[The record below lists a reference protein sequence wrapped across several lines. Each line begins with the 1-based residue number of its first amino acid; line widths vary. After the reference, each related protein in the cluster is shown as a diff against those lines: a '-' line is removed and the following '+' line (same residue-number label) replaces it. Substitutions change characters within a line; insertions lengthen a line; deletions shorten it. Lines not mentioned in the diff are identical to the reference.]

1 MTSAHRA
8 DAVTAELHR
17 TRDKLGILHTARISN
32 FERVLSGKRKDR
44 KLMIIIRLFDCL
56 QLKKYADISLQSFL
70 RIPSFT
76 YISVSSE
83 DSGPA

>member
-17 TRDKLGILHTARISN
+17 IRDKLGILHTATISN

-44 KLMIIIRLFDCL
+44 KLMIIFASSIVFCL
-56 QLKKYADISLQSFL
+56 SCLSI
-70 RIPSFT
+70 IP
-76 YISVSSE
+76 
-83 DSGPA
+83 